1 MIFLQQKHYFKEHF
15 MKKRFLLSLSLAA
28 SLLCAEDN
36 GFFVSA
42 GYQIGEAVQ
51 MVKNTGE
58 LKNLNDKYEQLN
70 QYLNQVASLRQSIKN
85 ANNYELVKQSISNLI
100 SFANNNSQNKDLSPI
115 YSSTQAVLTSI
126 LAFWTLYAG
135 NALTFNVEGLTTS
148 TSQNGQGFSNV
159 PLTAK
164 CSQPDSKNCMP
175 IATYQKM
182 KNLAESLQKAQGTL
196 CALNENGCNT
206 ANQDQGATI
215 SSALNTAKELM
226 DLISATN
233 TNMDWSKI
241 KINGLLVPSEVR
253 GDKNG
258 STTKY
263 EGKITSNNPVT
274 SYALFQNIYKMLPY
288 LQESLKLSE
297 QNKSKSDGLQGQ
309 VTGDNTNP
317 NYDKEIYNFAQNQQ
331 TILSNAKSIFNLF
344 NSIPKDQFEYL
355 QVGYLKIPPLG
366 TTPTKPYRKNVNL
379 NAEIDSIQRNVS
391 YYGNRIDSAL
401 SVAKDVYN
409 LKSNQAQIVAAYN
422 GAKNLSQE
430 ISQLPHNQVNTKD
443 IVTLPYDKNAP
454 AAGQYNYQINQE
466 QASNLSQALAAMS
479 NNPFKKVG
487 MISSQNNNGALN
499 GLGVQVGYKQFFG
512 ESKRWG
518 LRYYGFFDYNHGY
531 IKSSFFNSSSDIWTY
546 GGGSDLLVNF
556 INDSVTRK
564 NNKLSV
570 GLFGG
575 IQLAGT
581 TWLNSQYVNLTALNN
596 PYSAKVNTSN
606 FQFLF
611 NLGLRTNLATAK
623 KEDSEHSAQHGIE
636 LGIKIPTINTNYYSF
651 LGAKLE
657 YRRLYSVYLN
667 YVFAY

>member
-1 MIFLQQKHYFKEHF
+1 

-28 SLLCAEDN
+28 SLLYAEDN
-36 GFFVSA
+36 GFFVSV

-58 LKNLNDKYEQLN
+58 LKNLNEKYEQLN
-70 QYLNQVASLRQSIKN
+70 QSLAQVAALRQSIEN

-115 YSSTQAVLTSI
+115 YSSAQAVLTSI

-164 CSQPDSKNCMP
+164 CSQQDSKNCMP

-206 ANQDQGATI
+206 ANQDQGTTI

-366 TTPTKPYRKNVNL
+366 TTPTNPYRKNVNL

-409 LKSNQAQIVAAYN
+409 LKSNQTQIVAAYSN
-422 GAKNLSQE
+422 AKNLSEE
-430 ISQLPHNQVNTKD
+430 ISKLPYNQVNTKD
-443 IVTLPYDKNAP
+443 IVTLPHDQNAP

-466 QASNLSQALAAMS
+466 QRSNLNQALAAMS
-479 NNPFKKVG
+479 NNPFKNIG
-487 MISSQNNNGALN
+487 MIASQNNNGALN

-546 GGGSDLLVNF
+546 GGGSDLLVNI
-556 INDSVTRK
+556 INDSITRK

>member
-1 MIFLQQKHYFKEHF
+1 
-15 MKKRFLLSLSLAA
+15 MKKTILLSLSLAS
-28 SLLCAEDN
+28 SLLHAEDN

-70 QYLNQVASLRQSIKN
+70 QYLNQVASLKQSIQN
-85 ANNYELVKQSISNLI
+85 ANNISLVNSSLNDLK
-100 SFANNNSQNKDLSPI
+100 SFTENNYNSTTQSPI
-115 YSSTQAVLTSI
+115 FNAVQAVITSV
-126 LAFWTLYAG
+126 LGFWSLYAG
-135 NALTFNVEGLTTS
+135 NYLTFFVGNKDTKQPASVQGNPPFKTIVENCPGIENCAMEQTT
-148 TSQNGQGFSNV
+148 
-159 PLTAK
+159 
-164 CSQPDSKNCMP
+164 
-175 IATYQKM
+175 YEKM
-182 KNLAESLQKAQGTL
+182 KKLAEELQVAQQNSSTKANNL
-196 CALNENGCNT
+196 CALSGCAT
-206 ANQDQGATI
+206 TQGQNPPNSTV
-215 SSALNTAKELM
+215 SNALNLAQQLM
-226 DLISATN
+226 DLIASTKTAMMWKN
-233 TNMDWSKI
+233 I
-241 KINGLLVPSEVR
+241 VINGVSNVS
-253 GDKNG
+253 GA
-258 STTKY
+258 
-263 EGKITSNNPVT
+263 ITSTNYPTHYAVFNNIKAMIPILQQAVT
-274 SYALFQNIYKMLPY
+274 LSQNNNTLASHLQAQATGSQTNPEFAKDIYNLALNQKQVISYAK
-288 LQESLKLSE
+288 
-297 QNKSKSDGLQGQ
+297 D
-309 VTGDNTNP
+309 
-317 NYDKEIYNFAQNQQ
+317 
-331 TILSNAKSIFNLF
+331 IFNLF
-344 NSIPKDQFEYL
+344 NSIPKDQYKYL
-355 QVGYLKIPPLG
+355 EKAYLKIPNLG
-366 TTPTKPYRKNVNL
+366 QTPTNPYRQEVNL
-379 NAEIDSIQRNVS
+379 NKEVQTIQNNVS
-391 YYGNRIDSAL
+391 YYGNRLDSAL

-409 LKSNQAQIVAAYN
+409 LKSNQTQIVAAYSN
-422 GAKNLSQE
+422 AKNLSQE
-430 ISQLPHNQVNTKD
+430 ISQLPYNQVNTKD

-479 NNPFKKVG
+479 NNPFKKIG
-487 MISSQNNNGALN
+487 MISSQSNNGALN

-556 INDSVTRK
+556 INDSITRK

-611 NLGLRTNLATAK
+611 NLGLRTNLTTAK

>member
-1 MIFLQQKHYFKEHF
+1 

-28 SLLCAEDN
+28 SLLYAEDN

-70 QYLNQVASLRQSIKN
+70 QYLNQVASLKQSIQN
-85 ANNYELVKQSISNLI
+85 ANNIELVNSSLNYLK
-100 SFANNNSQNKDLSPI
+100 SFTQNNYNSTTQSPI
-115 YSSTQAVLTSI
+115 FNAVQAVITSV
-126 LAFWTLYAG
+126 LGFWSLYAG
-135 NALTFNVEGLTTS
+135 NYFTFLVGSGGKLANVYGNPPFKTIVSNCPGIENCAMNETTY
-148 TSQNGQGFSNV
+148 NE
-159 PLTAK
+159 
-164 CSQPDSKNCMP
+164 
-175 IATYQKM
+175 M
-182 KNLAESLQKAQGTL
+182 KKLAESLQAAQTNATTKGNNL
-196 CALNENGCNT
+196 CALSGCTTTSSASNSPNST
-206 ANQDQGATI
+206 V
-215 SSALNTAKELM
+215 SSALETAQKLM
-226 DLISATN
+226 DLIAN
-233 TNMDWSKI
+233 TRTAMMW
-241 KINGLLVPSEVR
+241 
-253 GDKNG
+253 KNIVISG
-258 STTKY
+258 VSNAS
-263 EGKITSNNPVT
+263 GAITSTGYPTQYAVFNNIKAMIPILQQAVT
-274 SYALFQNIYKMLPY
+274 LSQSNNTLSTS
-288 LQESLKLSE
+288 LQA
-297 QNKSKSDGLQGQ
+297 QA
-309 VTGDNTNP
+309 TGSQTNP
-317 NYDKEIYNFAQNQQ
+317 NFAKDIYAFAQNQKQ
-331 TILSNAKSIFNLF
+331 IISYAQDIFNLF
-344 NSIPKDQFEYL
+344 NSIPKDQYRYL
-355 QVGYLKIPPLG
+355 EKAYLKIANAG
-366 TTPTKPYRKNVNL
+366 STPTNPYRQEVNL
-379 NAEIDSIQRNVS
+379 NQEIQTIQNNVS
-391 YYGNRIDSAL
+391 YYGNRLDSAL
-401 SVAKDVYN
+401 SVARDVYN
-409 LKSNQAQIVAAYN
+409 LKSNQANIVTAYSN
-422 GAKNLSQE
+422 ANNLSQE
-430 ISQLPHNQVNTKD
+430 ISKLPYNQVNTKD
-443 IVTLPYDKNAP
+443 IITLSYDKNAP
-454 AAGQYNYQINQE
+454 EAGQYNYQINQE

-479 NNPFKKVG
+479 NNPFKNIG
-487 MISSQNNNGALN
+487 MISSQNNNGAMN

-546 GGGSDLLVNF
+546 GGGSDLLVNI
-556 INDSVTRK
+556 INDSITRK

-611 NLGLRTNLATAK
+611 NLGLRMNLATAK

>member
-1 MIFLQQKHYFKEHF
+1 
-15 MKKRFLLSLSLAA
+15 MKKTILLSLSLSLAS
-28 SLLCAEDN
+28 SLLHAEDN

-70 QYLNQVASLRQSIKN
+70 QYLNQVASLRQSIQN
-85 ANNYELVKQSISNLI
+85 ANNIELVNSSLNDLK
-100 SFANNNSQNKDLSPI
+100 SFTNNNYNSTTQSPI
-115 YSSTQAVLTSI
+115 FNAVQAVITSV
-126 LAFWTLYAG
+126 LGFWSLYAG
-135 NALTFNVEGLTTS
+135 NYLTFFVVNKDSRQPANVNGNPPFRTIMNNCSGIENCAMDRTTY
-148 TSQNGQGFSNV
+148 
-159 PLTAK
+159 
-164 CSQPDSKNCMP
+164 D
-175 IATYQKM
+175 KM
-182 KNLAESLQKAQGTL
+182 KSLAENLQKAQTNSATKANNL
-196 CALNENGCNT
+196 CALSGC
-206 ANQDQGATI
+206 ATTEGQP
-215 SSALNTAKELM
+215 SSTVSNALNLAQQLM
-226 DLISATN
+226 DLIAN
-233 TNMDWSKI
+233 TKTAMMW
-241 KINGLLVPSEVR
+241 
-253 GDKNG
+253 KNIVISG
-258 STTKY
+258 VSNAS
-263 EGKITSNNPVT
+263 GAITSTNYPTQYAVFNNIKAMIPILQQAVT
-274 SYALFQNIYKMLPY
+274 LSQSNNSLASN
-288 LQESLKLSE
+288 LQA
-297 QNKSKSDGLQGQ
+297 QA
-309 VTGDNTNP
+309 TGSQTNP
-317 NYDKEIYNFAQNQQ
+317 EFAKDIYNLAQNQKQ
-331 TILSNAKSIFNLF
+331 VISYAQDIFNLF
-344 NSIPKDQFEYL
+344 NSIPAEQYKYL
-355 QVGYLKIPPLG
+355 EKAYLKIPNVG
-366 TTPTKPYRKNVNL
+366 QTPTNPYRQVVNL
-379 NAEIDSIQRNVS
+379 NQEVQTIKNNVS

-401 SVAKDVYN
+401 SVARDVYN
-409 LKSNQAQIVAAYN
+409 LKSNQASIVAAYSN
-422 GAKNLSQE
+422 ANSLSQE
-430 ISQLPHNQVNTKD
+430 ISKLPYNQVNTKD
-443 IVTLPYDKNAP
+443 IVTLAYDKNAP
-454 AAGQYNYQINQE
+454 AAGQYNYQINPE
-466 QASNLSQALAAMS
+466 QQSNLNQALAAMS
-479 NNPFKKVG
+479 NNPFKNIG
-487 MISSQNNNGALN
+487 MIASQNNNGALN

>member
-1 MIFLQQKHYFKEHF
+1 

-51 MVKNTGE
+51 TVKNTGE

-70 QYLNQVASLRQSIKN
+70 QYLNQVASLKQSIQN
-85 ANNYELVKQSISNLI
+85 ANNISLVNSSLNDLK
-100 SFANNNSQNKDLSPI
+100 SFTENNYNSTTQSPI
-115 YSSTQAVLTSI
+115 FNAVQAVITSV
-126 LAFWTLYAG
+126 LGFWSLYAG
-135 NALTFNVEGLTTS
+135 NYFTFFVGNKDTRKPASVAGNPPFTT
-148 TSQNGQGFSNV
+148 TIEN
-159 PLTAK
+159 
-164 CSQPDSKNCMP
+164 CSGIENCAMNET
-175 IATYQKM
+175 TYNEM
-182 KNLAESLQKAQGTL
+182 KKLAEELQAAQQNSTTKANNL
-196 CALNENGCNT
+196 CALSGCATTNGQNPP
-206 ANQDQGATI
+206 
-215 SSALNTAKELM
+215 SSTVSNALNLAQQLM
-226 DLISATN
+226 DLIANTRTAMMWKNIVISGVSNVPGGGIKSTN
-233 TNMDWSKI
+233 YPTHYAVFNNI
-241 KINGLLVPSEVR
+241 KAMIPLLQQAVTLSQ
-253 GDKNG
+253 
-258 STTKY
+258 
-263 EGKITSNNPVT
+263 SNNTLSSKLQAQATGSQTNPEFAKDIYNLALNQKQVI
-274 SYALFQNIYKMLPY
+274 SYAK
-288 LQESLKLSE
+288 
-297 QNKSKSDGLQGQ
+297 D
-309 VTGDNTNP
+309 
-317 NYDKEIYNFAQNQQ
+317 
-331 TILSNAKSIFNLF
+331 IFNLF
-344 NSIPKDQFEYL
+344 NSIPKEQYKYL
-355 QVGYLKIPPLG
+355 EKAYLKIPNLG
-366 TTPTKPYRKNVNL
+366 QTPTNPYRQVVNL
-379 NAEIDSIQRNVS
+379 NKEVQTIQNNVS
-391 YYGNRIDSAL
+391 YYGNRLDSAL
-401 SVAKDVYN
+401 SVARDVYN
-409 LKSNQAQIVAAYN
+409 LKSNQKEIVAAYSN
-422 GAKNLSQE
+422 ANSLSQE
-430 ISQLPHNQVNTKD
+430 ISKLPYNQVNTKD

-479 NNPFKKVG
+479 NNPFKKIG

-512 ESKRWG
+512 QSKRWG

>member
-1 MIFLQQKHYFKEHF
+1 MH
-15 MKKRFLLSLSLAA
+15 
-28 SLLCAEDN
+28 AEDN

-70 QYLNQVASLRQSIKN
+70 QYLNQVASLRQSIQN
-85 ANNYELVKQSISNLI
+85 ANNISLVNSSLNDLK
-100 SFANNNSQNKDLSPI
+100 SFTENNYNSTPQSPI
-115 YSSTQAVLTSI
+115 FNAVQAVITSV
-126 LAFWTLYAG
+126 LGFWSLYAG
-135 NALTFNVEGLTTS
+135 NYLTFFVRNGNKDTQQAANVQGNPPFKTIIENCSGIENCAMEQTTY
-148 TSQNGQGFSNV
+148 N
-159 PLTAK
+159 
-164 CSQPDSKNCMP
+164 
-175 IATYQKM
+175 KM
-182 KNLAESLQKAQGTL
+182 KNLAEELQAAQQNSSTKANNL
-196 CALNENGCNT
+196 CALSGCT
-206 ANQDQGATI
+206 TTQGQTP
-215 SSALNTAKELM
+215 SSTVSNALNLAQQLM
-226 DLISATN
+226 DLIAN
-233 TNMDWSKI
+233 TRTAMMW
-241 KINGLLVPSEVR
+241 
-253 GDKNG
+253 KNIVISG
-258 STTKY
+258 VSNVS
-263 EGKITSNNPVT
+263 GAITSTNYPTHYAVFNNIKAMIPILQQAVT
-274 SYALFQNIYKMLPY
+274 LSQSNNTLSSK
-288 LQESLKLSE
+288 LQA
-297 QNKSKSDGLQGQ
+297 QA
-309 VTGDNTNP
+309 TGSQTNP
-317 NYDKEIYNFAQNQQ
+317 NFAKEIYNLALNQKQ
-331 TILSNAKSIFNLF
+331 VISYAKDIFNLF
-344 NSIPKDQFEYL
+344 NSIPKDQYKYL
-355 QVGYLKIPPLG
+355 EKAYLKIPNLG
-366 TTPTKPYRKNVNL
+366 QTPTNPYRQEVNL
-379 NAEIDSIQRNVS
+379 NKEIQTIQNNVS
-391 YYGNRIDSAL
+391 YYGNRLDSAL

-409 LKSNQAQIVAAYN
+409 LKSNQTQIVAAYN

-430 ISQLPHNQVNTKD
+430 ISQLPYNQVNTKD

-487 MISSQNNNGALN
+487 MISSQSNNGALN

-623 KEDSEHSAQHGIE
+623 KEDSEHSVQHGIE

>member
-1 MIFLQQKHYFKEHF
+1 
-15 MKKRFLLSLSLAA
+15 MKKTILLSLAS
-28 SLLCAEDN
+28 SLLHAEDN

-58 LKNLNDKYEQLN
+58 LKNLNEKYEQLN
-70 QYLNQVASLRQSIKN
+70 QYLNQVASLKQSIQN
-85 ANNYELVKQSISNLI
+85 ANNISLVNSSLNDLK
-100 SFANNNSQNKDLSPI
+100 SFTENNYNSTTESPI
-115 YSSTQAVLTSI
+115 FNAVQAVITSV
-126 LAFWTLYAG
+126 LGFWSLYAG
-135 NALTFNVEGLTTS
+135 NYLTFFVGNKDT
-148 TSQNGQGFSNV
+148 
-159 PLTAK
+159 K
-164 CSQPDSKNCMP
+164 QPASVAGNPPFETITKNCSGIENCAMDQT
-175 IATYQKM
+175 TYDKM
-182 KNLAESLQKAQGTL
+182 KKLAEDLQAAQQNATTKGNNL
-196 CALNENGCNT
+196 CALSGCTTTNGQNPPNST
-206 ANQDQGATI
+206 VSN
-215 SSALNTAKELM
+215 ALNLVQQLM
-226 DLISATN
+226 DLIAN
-233 TNMDWSKI
+233 TKTAMMWKNIVISGVS
-241 KINGLLVPSEVR
+241 NVP
-253 GDKNG
+253 GG
-258 STTKY
+258 
-263 EGKITSNNPVT
+263 GITSTNYPTQYAVFNNIKAMIPILQQAVT
-274 SYALFQNIYKMLPY
+274 LSQSNNTLSSS
-288 LQESLKLSE
+288 LQA
-297 QNKSKSDGLQGQ
+297 QA
-309 VTGDNTNP
+309 TGSQTNP
-317 NYDKEIYNFAQNQQ
+317 NFAKDIYNLALNQKQ
-331 TILSNAKSIFNLF
+331 VISYAKDIFNLF
-344 NSIPKDQFEYL
+344 NSIPAEQYKYL
-355 QVGYLKIPPLG
+355 EKAYLKIPNADQ
-366 TTPTKPYRKNVNL
+366 TPTNPYRQEVNL
-379 NAEIDSIQRNVS
+379 NQEAQTIQNNVS
-391 YYGNRIDSAL
+391 YYGNRLDSAL

-409 LKSNQAQIVAAYN
+409 LKSNQKEIVTAYSN
-422 GAKNLSQE
+422 AKNLSQE
-430 ISQLPHNQVNTKD
+430 ISQLPYNQVNTKD
-443 IVTLPYDKNAP
+443 IVTQPYDKNAP
-454 AAGQYNYQINQE
+454 AAGQYNYQINPE
-466 QASNLSQALAAMS
+466 QQSNLSQALAAMS
-479 NNPFKKVG
+479 NNPFKKIG
-487 MISSQNNNGALN
+487 MIASQNNNGALN

-546 GGGSDLLVNF
+546 GGGSDLLYNF
-556 INDSVTRK
+556 LNDKATKK

>member
-1 MIFLQQKHYFKEHF
+1 
-15 MKKRFLLSLSLAA
+15 MKKRFLLSLSLVS
-28 SLLCAEDN
+28 SLLRAEDN

-51 MVKNTGE
+51 MIKNTGE

-70 QYLNQVASLRQSIKN
+70 QYLNQVASLKQSIQN
-85 ANNYELVKQSISNLI
+85 ANNISLVNSSLNDLK
-100 SFANNNSQNKDLSPI
+100 SFTENNYNSTSQSPI
-115 YSSTQAVLTSI
+115 FNAVQAVITSV
-126 LAFWTLYAG
+126 LGFWSLYAG
-135 NALTFNVEGLTTS
+135 NYLTFFVGGGKDHVQGNPPFGTVIDNCSGIENCAMNETTYN
-148 TSQNGQGFSNV
+148 Q
-159 PLTAK
+159 
-164 CSQPDSKNCMP
+164 
-175 IATYQKM
+175 M
-182 KNLAESLQKAQGTL
+182 KKLAEELQAAQQNSTTKANNL
-196 CALNENGCNT
+196 CALSGC
-206 ANQDQGATI
+206 ATTTGQTP
-215 SSALNTAKELM
+215 SSTVSNALNLAQQLM
-226 DLISATN
+226 DLIAN
-233 TNMDWSKI
+233 TKTAMMWKNI
-241 KINGLLVPSEVR
+241 VINGVSNASGAITTTGYPTQYAVFNNIKAMIPILQQAVTLSQS
-253 GDKNG
+253 NHTLSSHLQAQATG
-258 STTKY
+258 SQTNPEFTKDIY
-263 EGKITSNNPVT
+263 NLALNQKQVL
-274 SYALFQNIYKMLPY
+274 SYAQN
-288 LQESLKLSE
+288 
-297 QNKSKSDGLQGQ
+297 
-309 VTGDNTNP
+309 
-317 NYDKEIYNFAQNQQ
+317 
-331 TILSNAKSIFNLF
+331 IFNLF
-344 NSIPKDQFEYL
+344 NSIPADQYKYL
-355 QVGYLKIPPLG
+355 EKAYLKIPNLG
-366 TTPTKPYRKNVNL
+366 QTPTNPYRQEVNL
-379 NAEIDSIQRNVS
+379 NKEVQTIQNNVS
-391 YYGNRIDSAL
+391 YYGNRLDSAL

-409 LKSNQAQIVAAYN
+409 LKSNQKEIVAAYSN
-422 GAKNLSQE
+422 AKNLSQE
-430 ISQLPHNQVNTKD
+430 ISQLPYNQVNTKD

-466 QASNLSQALAAMS
+466 QQSNLSQALAAMS
-479 NNPFKKVG
+479 NNPFKNIG
-487 MISSQNNNGALN
+487 MIASQNNNGALN

>member
-1 MIFLQQKHYFKEHF
+1 
-15 MKKRFLLSLSLAA
+15 LSLSLAVS
-28 SLLCAEDN
+28 SLHAEDN
-36 GFFVSA
+36 GFFMSA

-51 MVKNTGE
+51 TLKNTGE

-70 QYLNQVASLRQSIKN
+70 SSLAQVAALRQSIEN

-115 YSSTQAVLTSI
+115 YSSAQAVLTSI

-159 PLTAK
+159 PLTAR

-253 GDKNG
+253 GDKHG

-379 NAEIDSIQRNVS
+379 NAEIDSIQNNVS
-391 YYGNRIDSAL
+391 YYGNRLDSAL
-401 SVAKDVYN
+401 SVARDVYN
-409 LKSNQAQIVAAYN
+409 LKSNQTQIVAAYN

-430 ISQLPHNQVNTKD
+430 ISQLPYNQVNTKD

-454 AAGQYNYQINQE
+454 VAGQYNYQINQV

-479 NNPFKKVG
+479 NNPFKNIG
-487 MISSQNNNGALN
+487 MIASQNNNGALN

-611 NLGLRTNLATAK
+611 NLGLRTNLATDK

>member
-1 MIFLQQKHYFKEHF
+1 M
-15 MKKRFLLSLSLAA
+15 R
-28 SLLCAEDN
+28 AEDN

-58 LKNLNDKYEQLN
+58 LKNLNEKYEQLS
-70 QYLNQVASLRQSIKN
+70 QYLNQVASLKQSIQN
-85 ANNYELVKQSISNLI
+85 ANNISLVNSSLNDLK
-100 SFANNNSQNKDLSPI
+100 SFTENNYNSTTQSPI
-115 YSSTQAVLTSI
+115 FNAVQAVITSV
-126 LAFWTLYAG
+126 LGFWSLYAG
-135 NALTFNVEGLTTS
+135 NYLTFFV
-148 TSQNGQGFSNV
+148 SN
-159 PLTAK
+159 K
-164 CSQPDSKNCMP
+164 DSKQPANVAGNPPFSTIVSNCSGIENCAMEQT
-175 IATYQKM
+175 TYDKM
-182 KNLAESLQKAQGTL
+182 KKLAEDLQAAQQNSTTKANNL
-196 CALNENGCNT
+196 CALSGC
-206 ANQDQGATI
+206 ATGQ
-215 SSALNTAKELM
+215 SSPNSTVSNALNLAQQLM
-226 DLISATN
+226 DLIASTKTAMMWKNIVISGVSN
-233 TNMDWSKI
+233 TPNA
-241 KINGLLVPSEVR
+241 
-253 GDKNG
+253 
-258 STTKY
+258 
-263 EGKITSNNPVT
+263 ITSTNYPTHYAVFNNIKAMIPILQQAVT
-274 SYALFQNIYKMLPY
+274 LSQSNNSLSGKLQAQATGSQTNPEFAKDIYNLALNQKQVISYAQN
-288 LQESLKLSE
+288 
-297 QNKSKSDGLQGQ
+297 
-309 VTGDNTNP
+309 
-317 NYDKEIYNFAQNQQ
+317 
-331 TILSNAKSIFNLF
+331 IFNLF
-344 NSIPKDQFEYL
+344 NSIPKEQYKYL
-355 QVGYLKIPPLG
+355 EKAYLKIPNAG
-366 TTPTKPYRKNVNL
+366 QTPTNPYRQEVNL
-379 NAEIDSIQRNVS
+379 NKEIQTIQNNVS
-391 YYGNRIDSAL
+391 YYGNRLDSAL

-409 LKSNQAQIVAAYN
+409 LKSNQASIVAAYN

-430 ISQLPHNQVNTKD
+430 ISQLPYNQVNTKD

-466 QASNLSQALAAMS
+466 QASNLNQALAAMS

>member
-1 MIFLQQKHYFKEHF
+1 
-15 MKKRFLLSLSLAA
+15 MKKTILLSLSLAS
-28 SLLCAEDN
+28 SLLHAEDN

-51 MVKNTGE
+51 TVKNTGE

-70 QYLNQVASLRQSIKN
+70 QYLNQVASLKQSIQN
-85 ANNYELVKQSISNLI
+85 ANNIELVNSSLNYLK
-100 SFANNNSQNKDLSPI
+100 SFTNNNYNSTTQSPI
-115 YSSTQAVLTSI
+115 FNAVQAVITSV
-126 LAFWTLYAG
+126 LGFWSLYAG
-135 NALTFNVEGLTTS
+135 NYLTFFVGN
-148 TSQNGQGFSNV
+148 
-159 PLTAK
+159 K
-164 CSQPDSKNCMP
+164 DSKRPANVNGNPPFQTVINNCSEIENCAMDQT
-175 IATYQKM
+175 TYDKM
-182 KNLAESLQKAQGTL
+182 KELAEDLQAAQTNSATKANNL
-196 CALNENGCNT
+196 CALSGC
-206 ANQDQGATI
+206 AATD
-215 SSALNTAKELM
+215 STSNSPNSTVSNALNLAQQLM
-226 DLISATN
+226 DLIAN
-233 TNMDWSKI
+233 TKTAMMWKNIVIADVSNASGAI
-241 KINGLLVPSEVR
+241 K
-253 GDKNG
+253 
-258 STTKY
+258 STGYPTQYAVFNNIKAM
-263 EGKITSNNPVT
+263 IPILQQAVTLSQSNN
-274 SYALFQNIYKMLPY
+274 SIAGN
-288 LQESLKLSE
+288 LQA
-297 QNKSKSDGLQGQ
+297 QA
-309 VTGDNTNP
+309 TGSQTNP
-317 NYDKEIYNFAQNQQ
+317 EFAKDIYNLAQNQKQ
-331 TILSNAKSIFNLF
+331 VISYAQDIFNLF
-344 NSIPKDQFEYL
+344 NSIPKEQYKYL
-355 QVGYLKIPPLG
+355 EKAYLKIPNAG
-366 TTPTKPYRKNVNL
+366 STPTNPYRQVVNL
-379 NAEIDSIQRNVS
+379 NKEIQTIQNNVS
-391 YYGNRIDSAL
+391 YYGNRLDSAL

-409 LKSNQAQIVAAYN
+409 LKSNQKEIVTAYN

-430 ISQLPHNQVNTKD
+430 ISQLPYNQVNTKD
-443 IVTLPYDKNAP
+443 IVTLSYDKNAP
-454 AAGQYNYQINQE
+454 AAGQYNYQINQV

-479 NNPFKKVG
+479 NNPFKNIG

>member
-1 MIFLQQKHYFKEHF
+1 
-15 MKKRFLLSLSLAA
+15 MKKRFLLSLSLVA

-36 GFFVSA
+36 GFFMSA

-51 MVKNTGE
+51 TVKNTGE

-70 QYLNQVASLRQSIKN
+70 SYLNQVAALRQSIKN

-115 YSSTQAVLTSI
+115 YSSAQAVLTSI

-164 CSQPDSKNCMP
+164 CSQPGSKNCMP
-175 IATYQKM
+175 IATYQRM
-182 KNLAESLQKAQGTL
+182 KSLAESLQKAQGTL

-233 TNMDWSKI
+233 TNMDWSRI

-258 STTKY
+258 SITKY
-263 EGKITSNNPVT
+263 EGKITSNNAVT

-288 LQESLKLSE
+288 LQEALELSE

-317 NYDKEIYNFAQNQQ
+317 NYDKEFYNFAQNQQ

-379 NAEIDSIQRNVS
+379 NAEIDSVQRNVS
-391 YYGNRIDSAL
+391 YYGNRLDLAL

-409 LKSNQAQIVAAYN
+409 LKSNQKEIVAAYS

-430 ISQLPHNQVNTKD
+430 ISQLPYNQVNTKD

-651 LGAKLE
+651 LGTKLE

>member
-1 MIFLQQKHYFKEHF
+1 
-15 MKKRFLLSLSLAA
+15 MKKRFLLSLPLAA
-28 SLLCAEDN
+28 SLLFAEDS

-70 QYLNQVASLRQSIKN
+70 QYLNQVASLKQSIQN
-85 ANNYELVKQSISNLI
+85 ANNIELVNSSLNYLK
-100 SFANNNSQNKDLSPI
+100 SFTNNNYNSTTQSPI
-115 YSSTQAVLTSI
+115 FNAVQAVITSV
-126 LAFWTLYAG
+126 LGFWSLYAG
-135 NALTFNVEGLTTS
+135 NYFTFLVGNTMGNTKQLANVQGNPPFKTIIDNCSGPENCAMNQTTY
-148 TSQNGQGFSNV
+148 
-159 PLTAK
+159 
-164 CSQPDSKNCMP
+164 D
-175 IATYQKM
+175 KM
-182 KNLAESLQKAQGTL
+182 KKLAEDLQAAQQNSTTKANNL
-196 CALNENGCNT
+196 CALSGCAATDSTSNSSNT
-206 ANQDQGATI
+206 PNSTV
-215 SSALNTAKELM
+215 SNALNLAQQLM
-226 DLISATN
+226 DLIAN
-233 TNMDWSKI
+233 TKTAMMW
-241 KINGLLVPSEVR
+241 
-253 GDKNG
+253 KNIVISG
-258 STTKY
+258 VSNAS
-263 EGKITSNNPVT
+263 GGGITSTNYPTHYAVFNNIKAMIPILQQAVT
-274 SYALFQNIYKMLPY
+274 LSQNNHTLSAS
-288 LQESLKLSE
+288 LQA
-297 QNKSKSDGLQGQ
+297 QA
-309 VTGDNTNP
+309 TGSQTNP
-317 NYDKEIYNFAQNQQ
+317 NFAKDIYTFAQNQKQ
-331 TILSNAKSIFNLF
+331 VISYAQNIFNLF
-344 NSIPKDQFEYL
+344 NSIPADQFKYL
-355 QVGYLKIPPLG
+355 EKAYLKIPNVG
-366 TTPTKPYRKNVNL
+366 QTPTNPYRQEVNL
-379 NAEIDSIQRNVS
+379 NQEIQTIKNNVS
-391 YYGNRIDSAL
+391 YYGNRVDAAL

-409 LKSNQAQIVAAYN
+409 LKSNQTEIVTAYS
-422 GAKNLSQE
+422 GAKNLSEE
-430 ISQLPHNQVNTKD
+430 ISKLPYNQVNTKD

-479 NNPFKKVG
+479 NNPFKNIG

-546 GGGSDLLVNF
+546 GGGSDLLVNI
-556 INDSVTRK
+556 INDSITRK

-596 PYSAKVNTSN
+596 PYSAKVNASN

-611 NLGLRTNLATAK
+611 NLGLRTNLAMKK

>member
-1 MIFLQQKHYFKEHF
+1 

-28 SLLCAEDN
+28 SLLFAEDN

-70 QYLNQVASLRQSIKN
+70 SSLAQVAALRQSIEN

-115 YSSTQAVLTSI
+115 YSSAQAVLTSI

-164 CSQPDSKNCMP
+164 CSQPGSKNCMP

-241 KINGLLVPSEVR
+241 KIDGLLVPSEVR

-263 EGKITSNNPVT
+263 EGKITSNNSVT

-401 SVAKDVYN
+401 SVARDVYN
-409 LKSNQAQIVAAYN
+409 LKSNQKEIVTAYSN
-422 GAKNLSQE
+422 AKNLSQE
-430 ISQLPHNQVNTKD
+430 ISQLPYNQVNTKD
-443 IVTLPYDKNAP
+443 IVTLSYDKNAP
-454 AAGQYNYQINQE
+454 AAGQYNYQINPE
-466 QASNLSQALAAMS
+466 QRSNLSQALAAMS
-479 NNPFKKVG
+479 NNPFKNIG
-487 MISSQNNNGALN
+487 MIASQSNNGALN

>member
-1 MIFLQQKHYFKEHF
+1 
-15 MKKRFLLSLSLAA
+15 MKKRFLLSLSLAV
-28 SLLCAEDN
+28 SLLFAEDN

-70 QYLNQVASLRQSIKN
+70 QYLNQVASLKQSIQN
-85 ANNYELVKQSISNLI
+85 ANNISLVNSSLNDLK
-100 SFANNNSQNKDLSPI
+100 SFTENNYNSTTQSPI
-115 YSSTQAVLTSI
+115 FNAVQAVITSV
-126 LAFWTLYAG
+126 LGFWSLYAG
-135 NALTFNVEGLTTS
+135 NYLTFFVGNKDTRQPAAV
-148 TSQNGQGFSNV
+148 QGNPPFR
-159 PLTAK
+159 TIT
-164 CSQPDSKNCMP
+164 KNCSGIENCAMDQT
-175 IATYQKM
+175 TYDKM
-182 KNLAESLQKAQGTL
+182 KKLAEDLQAAQQNSTTKANNL
-196 CALNENGCNT
+196 CALSGCAT
-206 ANQDQGATI
+206 TQGQTPR
-215 SSALNTAKELM
+215 STVSNALNLAQQLM
-226 DLISATN
+226 DLIASTKTA
-233 TNMDWSKI
+233 MMW
-241 KINGLLVPSEVR
+241 
-253 GDKNG
+253 KNIVISG
-258 STTKY
+258 VSNAS
-263 EGKITSNNPVT
+263 GAITSTNYPTHYAVFNNIKAMIPILQQAVT
-274 SYALFQNIYKMLPY
+274 LSQSNHTLSAS
-288 LQESLKLSE
+288 LQA
-297 QNKSKSDGLQGQ
+297 QA
-309 VTGDNTNP
+309 TGSQTNP
-317 NYDKEIYNFAQNQQ
+317 NFAKDIYNLALNQKQ
-331 TILSNAKSIFNLF
+331 IISYAKDIFNLF
-344 NSIPKDQFEYL
+344 NSIPADQYKYL
-355 QVGYLKIPPLG
+355 EKAYLKIPNAG
-366 TTPTKPYRKNVNL
+366 QTPTNPYRQVVNL
-379 NAEIDSIQRNVS
+379 NQEVQTIQNNVS
-391 YYGNRIDSAL
+391 YYGNRLDSAL
-401 SVAKDVYN
+401 SVARDVYN
-409 LKSNQAQIVAAYN
+409 LKSNQTQIVAAYR

-430 ISQLPHNQVNTKD
+430 ISQLPYNQVNTKD

-479 NNPFKKVG
+479 NNPFKNIG

-546 GGGSDLLVNF
+546 GGGSDLLVNI

-611 NLGLRTNLATAK
+611 NLGLRTNLAMKK

>member
-1 MIFLQQKHYFKEHF
+1 
-15 MKKRFLLSLSLAA
+15 MKKRFLLSLSLSLAS
-28 SLLCAEDN
+28 SLLHAEDN

-51 MVKNTGE
+51 TVKNTGE
-58 LKNLNDKYEQLN
+58 LKNLNEKYEQLN
-70 QYLNQVASLRQSIKN
+70 QYLNQVASLRQSIQN
-85 ANNYELVKQSISNLI
+85 ANNISLVNSSLNDLK
-100 SFANNNSQNKDLSPI
+100 SFTQNNYNSTTQSPI
-115 YSSTQAVLTSI
+115 FNAVQAVITSV
-126 LAFWTLYAG
+126 LGFWSLYAG
-135 NALTFNVEGLTTS
+135 NYLTFFVGNKDT
-148 TSQNGQGFSNV
+148 
-159 PLTAK
+159 K
-164 CSQPDSKNCMP
+164 QPSVAGNPPFETIVKNCSGIENCAMDQT
-175 IATYQKM
+175 TYNKM
-182 KNLAESLQKAQGTL
+182 KKLAEYLQAAQTNSATKANNL
-196 CALNENGCNT
+196 CALSGCAT
-206 ANQDQGATI
+206 TQGQTPN
-215 SSALNTAKELM
+215 STVSNALNLAQQLM
-226 DLISATN
+226 DLIASTN
-233 TNMDWSKI
+233 TAMMW
-241 KINGLLVPSEVR
+241 
-253 GDKNG
+253 KNIVISG
-258 STTKY
+258 VSNTSSA
-263 EGKITSNNPVT
+263 ITSTNYPTHYAVFNNIKAMIPILQQAVT
-274 SYALFQNIYKMLPY
+274 LSQSNNSLSGKLQAQATGSQTNPEFAKDIYNLALNQKQVISYAQN
-288 LQESLKLSE
+288 
-297 QNKSKSDGLQGQ
+297 
-309 VTGDNTNP
+309 
-317 NYDKEIYNFAQNQQ
+317 
-331 TILSNAKSIFNLF
+331 IFNLF
-344 NSIPKDQFEYL
+344 NSIPKEQYKYL
-355 QVGYLKIPPLG
+355 EKAYLKIPNAG
-366 TTPTKPYRKNVNL
+366 STPTNPYRQEVNL
-379 NAEIDSIQRNVS
+379 NKEIQTVQNNVS

-409 LKSNQAQIVAAYN
+409 LKSNQTQIVAAYS
-422 GAKNLSQE
+422 GAKSLSQE
-430 ISQLPHNQVNTKD
+430 ISQLPYNQVNTKD

-546 GGGSDLLVNF
+546 GGGSDLLVNI